1 MAELKQI
8 IPEGYKQTEL
18 GVIPEDWSISTLGDV
33 LTDFR
38 NGYAFSAKGY
48 CSSGTPILT
57 MAQIGLSGSFQFDE
71 EKVNRWDDHHFNKLK
86 DFWVLDGDLLI
97 AMTDVTPDK
106 NLIGQMTV
114 AKLQSVALLNQRVG
128 LLRVNSQKGIPSFF
142 SYLSCLP
149 VWKSYCKGVASLG
162 VQANIG
168 TNDIRKALVPLPT
181 VKEQTAIANVLSDV
195 DALISELEKFIAK
208 KQAIKTATMQQL
220 LTGKTRLPEF
230 ALRED
235 GTPKGYKA
243 SELGEIPEDWEVV
256 EFGAFI
262 QNVIDNRGKTPPLAS
277 DGFPMVEVNAIY
289 KQGKSPNL
297 EKVVKYVSKSTYE
310 CWFRDGHP
318 EIGNILLVTVGS
330 AGEASFVDKEG
341 FCIAQNLIGLKI
353 NRMYSS
359 EFVYYITRSVPFKK
373 QVDAVL
379 MGAVQ
384 PSLKVPHLSKFL
396 FPLSKNKQ
404 EQTTI
409 AAILSDMDEE
419 IQTLQ
424 QRLNKT
430 RQIKQGMMQELLTG
444 KTRLVKPEVIA

>member
-181 VKEQTAIANVLSDV
+181 VKEQTAIANALSDV
-195 DALISELEKFIAK
+195 DALISELEKLIAK

-235 GTPKGYKA
+235 GTPKGYKQ
-243 SELGEIPEDWEVV
+243 SELGEIPEDWDAIKMGSLAKIQR
-256 EFGAFI
+256 GASPRPIDSPIWFDRNSSVGWLRI
-262 QNVIDNRGKTPPLAS
+262 SDVSKTDKYLTETTQSLSALGIANSRFVARDNLVMSICATVGKPIITKQNLCIH
-277 DGFPMVEVNAIY
+277 DGFVVFNDLLIEQNYMYYVLKNLEPEWS
-289 KQGKSPNL
+289 KQGQTGSQMNL
-297 EKVVKYVSKSTYE
+297 NTELINSTQIIV
-310 CWFRDGHP
+310 P
-318 EIGNILLVTVGS
+318 
-330 AGEASFVDKEG
+330 VDK
-341 FCIAQNLIGLKI
+341 
-353 NRMYSS
+353 
-359 EFVYYITRSVPFKK
+359 
-373 QVDAVL
+373 
-379 MGAVQ
+379 
-384 PSLKVPHLSKFL
+384 H
-396 FPLSKNKQ
+396 
-404 EQTTI
+404 EQT
-409 AAILSDMDEE
+409 AISLVFSAMDEE
-419 IQTLQ
+419 LQ
-424 QRLNKT
+424 NLVARLNKT

-444 KTRLVKPEVIA
+444 KTRLVKPEVTV